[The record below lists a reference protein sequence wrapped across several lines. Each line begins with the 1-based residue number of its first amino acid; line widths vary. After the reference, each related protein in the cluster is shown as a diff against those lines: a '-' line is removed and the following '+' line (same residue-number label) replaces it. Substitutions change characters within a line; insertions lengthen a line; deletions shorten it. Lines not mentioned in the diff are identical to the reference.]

1 MVYLGKLVCI
11 WIIVKR
17 ENAGSQTSLLIF
29 YEMKKVVPV
38 LMLIALVLCSVIGW
52 LGYQVLNKYFPTK
65 EKSNLEDF
73 YGVSAN
79 EVALFLNSDLQEA
92 KGILHDDQVYLPVS
106 WVSQNLNERFYWDS
120 YEQILV
126 YALPESVVYA
136 DIQTKS
142 SNGKSL
148 LWMNDNGEIYLS
160 KELAASY
167 TNMRMDYFIGEGFKR
182 LFIDTNWGAEQWTLL
197 KRNGSV
203 REKGGMKSPIVVKK
217 EKGELVKVLSSMDY
231 WAKVRTEDG
240 YVGYLEKFRLGK
252 EEEQIFTSTFEE
264 PIYENC
270 LLDEKVC
277 LAWHQVTSMEGN
289 AGIQRLIRNTKGV
302 NVVSPTWFAL
312 LDNDGNYSSLAD
324 RSYVDFLHSQGI
336 QVWALIDNFN
346 NSVQSEVLFA
356 RTSVR
361 RKLIEHLMQD
371 VETYALDGLN
381 LDIESLK
388 ESAGVH
394 YLQFIRELSVDC
406 RKKKIVLSIDNHVP
420 AAYNAFY
427 NRKEQGIVADYVI
440 IMGYDEHYAGGDEG
454 PVASCPYV
462 EKGIQAV
469 LEEVPKEKVINA
481 IPFYTRVWKV
491 DNSQTSSD
499 AMGIVDAKEWVRANN
514 VSLQWKEDLG
524 LYYGEK
530 VSKDE
535 TKKIWL
541 EEEKSIG
548 LKMNLIRD
556 YGLAGVACWKL
567 GFEPSGIWEIVKI
580 N

>member
-1 MVYLGKLVCI
+1 
-11 WIIVKR
+11 
-17 ENAGSQTSLLIF
+17 
-29 YEMKKVVPV
+29 MKKVVPV
-38 LMLIALVLCSVIGW
+38 LMLIGLILCAVIGR
-52 LGYQVLNKYFPTK
+52 LGYQALNKYWPTK
-65 EKSNLEDF
+65 ETSDLESF
-73 YGVSAN
+73 YGVSGN

-92 KGILHDDQVYLPVS
+92 KGILRDEQVYLPVS
-106 WVSQNLNERFYWDS
+106 WVNQYLNERFYWDS

-126 YALPESVVYA
+126 YALPESIVYA
-136 DIQTKS
+136 DTQTR
-142 SNGKSL
+142 SNNGRTL
-148 LWMNDNGEIYLS
+148 LWVDGDGEVYLS
-160 KELAASY
+160 KELVASY
-167 TNMRMDYFIGEGFKR
+167 TDIRMDYFISNEFKR
-182 LFIDTNWGAEQWTLL
+182 LFVDTNWGAEQWTLL
-197 KRNGSV
+197 KRNGAV
-203 REKGGMKSPIVVKK
+203 REKGGMKSPIVVRQ

-231 WAKVRTEDG
+231 WAKVRTENG
-240 YVGYLEKFRLGK
+240 YVGYIEKFRLGK
-252 EEEQIFTSTFEE
+252 EEEQVFTSTFEE
-264 PIYENC
+264 PVYESC

-289 AGIQRLIRNTKGV
+289 AGIQKLIRNTEGV

-336 QVWALIDNFN
+336 QVWALIDNF
-346 NSVQSEVLFA
+346 SSAVQSEILFA

-361 RKLIEHLMQD
+361 SKLIEQLMQD
-371 VETYALDGLN
+371 VETYALDGIN

-388 ESAGVH
+388 ESAGPH
-394 YLQFIRELSVDC
+394 YLQFIRELSVAC

-454 PVASCPYV
+454 PIASYPYV

-481 IPFYTRVWKV
+481 VPFYTRVWKM
-491 DNSQTSSD
+491 DSSKTSSD
-499 AMGIVDAKEWVRANN
+499 AMGIVDAKAWVKANN
-514 VSLQWKEDLG
+514 VSLHWKEDLG

-541 EEEKSIG
+541 EEEKSMG

-567 GFEPSGIWEIVKI
+567 GFEPSGIWEIVKM